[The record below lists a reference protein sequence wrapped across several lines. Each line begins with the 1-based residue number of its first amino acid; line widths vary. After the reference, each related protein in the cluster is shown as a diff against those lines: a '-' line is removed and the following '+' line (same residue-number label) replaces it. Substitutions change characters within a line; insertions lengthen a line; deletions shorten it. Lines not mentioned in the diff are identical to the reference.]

1 MITVNYMCFDCKN
14 YKNNCD
20 GTTCQA
26 WTGCLFKETDE
37 SKKGMLYTEKNNL
50 WNLNNKI
57 KEKFTRLNYATG
69 DYIYVGL
76 LTTVTGWTRKDYV
89 DIMSYYNCIGF
100 QEVTEEEAKKES
112 VLPTTSF
119 QKFLKLQKN
128 FN

>member
-1 MITVNYMCFDCKN
+1 MRTINCMCFDCKK
-14 YKNNCD
+14 YKNNCE

-26 WTGCLFKETDE
+26 WTGCLFKEADE

-57 KEKFTRLNYATG
+57 KAKFTRLNYETS

-100 QEVTEEEAKKES
+100 QEVAEEEARKES
-112 VLPTTSF
+112 VLATENF
-119 QKFLKLQKN
+119 QKFLKLQKL
-128 FN
+128 F